1 MITDSEEQTKSTKP
15 LMTQF
20 LRYLIVASIGY
31 VVDFGSLIFFKQ
43 LIGWHYLL
51 AATIGFLAGLII
63 VYFLSN
69 RFVFGD
75 SKIKSQAGEF
85 GLFAL
90 IGLIGLVMLNLLMW
104 LFTDIFLFNYLIS
117 KLIATVFVYI
127 WNFFARRTLYHN

>member
-1 MITDSEEQTKSTKP
+1 MKIDPEASTKSSKP
-15 LMTQF
+15 LTTQF

-31 VVDFGSLIFFKQ
+31 VADFGSLIFFKQ
-43 LIGWHYLL
+43 FIGWHYLV
-51 AATIGFLAGLII
+51 AATIGFLAGLIV

-90 IGLIGLVMLNLLMW
+90 IGLIGLMMLNLLMW
-104 LFTDIFLFNYLIS
+104 LFTDVFLLNYLVS